1 MRFVILDNL
10 IKAKASVDPHHKAY
24 SRRNPKSGMMEQIKL
39 KGSQRIDSKDLKQ
52 DRKPDQI
59 KSKVKLGDAI
69 TVESGA
75 AKVTAV
81 GKDGVTA
88 RDENDKKY
96 QIVHNEVKQGT
107 EEPEKQK
114 PEKQDQK
121 PEEKSD
127 NEITKESEKTE
138 EVAKGFISEVQK
150 LAGERGENWKTQV
163 REIEDYGDR
172 FVVETLLWEQN
183 AEQVSMTRYKENTPG
198 LMGRYEVTFSKDK
211 SDSHISALFLKDKY
225 QSGGLGSDLVKKL
238 IDYGNKNG
246 YKRFSMLANGEIG
259 VYAWPLQGFDWVNEK
274 VSKKISTDFSSWLK
288 KNHNKNVK
296 PDEFKHSWD
305 VASFKIEDKK
315 VGKEYLLGDGKEF
328 FEAALDLDSRGGKIF
343 EEYQRLRELKK
354 KG

>member
-1 MRFVILDNL
+1 MKFVILEDL
-10 IKAKASVDPHHKAY
+10 LKAKISVDSHHKAY
-24 SRRNPKSGMMEQIKL
+24 SRRNPKSGMMEQIKQ
-39 KGSQRIDSKDLKQ
+39 KGSQKIDSKGLKQ

-75 AKVTAV
+75 AKVTAI

-107 EEPEKQK
+107 EQK
-114 PEKQDQK
+114 PESKKSKLEK
-121 PEEKSD
+121 PEKKSD
-127 NEITKESEKTE
+127 EITKESEKTE
-138 EVAKGFISEVQK
+138 EVVKGFISEVQK

-172 FVVETLLWEQN
+172 YVVETLLWEQD
-183 AEQVSMTRYKENTPG
+183 AEQVSMTRYKENTKG

-211 SDSHISALFLKDKY
+211 SDSHISALFLKDQF
-225 QSGGLGSDLVKKL
+225 QSGGLGTDLIKKL
-238 IDYGNKNG
+238 INYGEKNG
-246 YKRFSMLANGEIG
+246 YRKFSMLANGEVG
-259 VYAWPLQGFDWVNEK
+259 TYCWPLQGFDWVK
-274 VSKKISTDFSSWLK
+274 GKDSKNMSTDFSEWLK
-288 KNHNKNVK
+288 KKHNKDVK

-305 VASFKIEDKK
+305 IASFKIEDKK
-315 VGKEYLLGDGKEF
+315 VGKDYLLGDGKEF
-328 FEAALDLDSRGGKIF
+328 FEAALDLDSGGGKIF